1 MNYYIII
8 LKIEIH
14 TLYCVQ
20 YQFNEVDGVST
31 NSKHIT
37 IQQVILLKI
46 IILIS

>member
-20 YQFNEVDGVST
+20 YQCFNEWVEFLQTV
-31 NSKHIT
+31 HINNT
-37 IQQVILLKI
+37 TSDTL
-46 IILIS
+46 

>member
-31 NSKHIT
+31 NSKHKHNT
-37 IQQVILLKI
+37 T
-46 IILIS
+46 SDTP